1 MFVAGWTNCYFP
13 NPLKTCLIVKDT
25 FYDSAVSIF
34 QNSSVCVSVEGKR
47 HLGAALGSPSFVAS
61 FVTQKV
67 SLWTRELTV
76 LSDIS
81 VTHPHAAYAA
91 FVHGVVSK

>member
-1 MFVAGWTNCYFP
+1 M
-13 NPLKTCLIVKDT
+13 IVKDT

-47 HLGAALGSPSFVAS
+47 HLGAALGSLSFVAS

-67 SLWTRELTV
+67 SLWIQELTV
-76 LSDIS
+76 SSDIS

-91 FVHGVVSK
+91 FVHDVVSK